1 MKKNYLDISIKAHA
15 KINLALDIVG
25 KRDDGYHNL
34 RMIMQTVYLH
44 DQLSIKK
51 VDNAPLKLVCND
63 ARLPTDER
71 NLVYKAAFFF
81 KNEYNLPGGM
91 FISLKKNIPVS
102 AGLGGGSSDCAAVI
116 VGINRVY
123 KLGLSLNEMMKIGER
138 FGADVPF
145 CLLGGTAL
153 AEGKGEI
160 LTPLPPHP
168 FVPVVIAKPPESIS
182 TSFAFKSFD
191 ILKKVNEPDIDKMIS
206 NIKKKDVEGI
216 ASGFS
221 NVFEAIGMRE
231 CSSVA
236 RIKELFMEL
245 GAVGTLMSGSGPSVF
260 AYFIDKKQAHYALKE
275 MQPLLPK
282 VRLFLTSTF
291 QVRQ

>member
-1 MKKNYLDISIKAHA
+1 MKKNYLGMNIKAHA

-34 RMIMQTVYLH
+34 RMIMQTVNLH
-44 DQLSIKK
+44 DQISIKK
-51 VDNAPLKLVCND
+51 VNNYPLKLVCDNP
-63 ARLPTDER
+63 RLPTDER
-71 NLVYKAAFFF
+71 NLVYKAAIFF
-81 KNEYNLPGGM
+81 KNEYNLSGGM
-91 FISLKKNIPVS
+91 FISLKKNIPIS

-116 VGINRVY
+116 VGINKIY
-123 KLGLSLNEMMKIGER
+123 KLGLSPGELIKIGER

-145 CLLGGTAL
+145 CMLGGTAL

-168 FVPVVIAKPPESIS
+168 HVYIVIAKPPESIS

-191 ILKKVNEPDIDKMIS
+191 LKKKVNEPDIDQMIS

-221 NVFEAIGMRE
+221 NVLEVVGIRE
-231 CSSVA
+231 CPSIA
-236 RIKELFMEL
+236 RIKELFMEF
-245 GAVGTLMSGSGPSVF
+245 GAIGTLMSGSGPSVF
-260 AYFIDKKQAHYALKE
+260 AYFIDQKHACNAIRE
-275 MQPLLPK
+275 MQPLLPN
-282 VRLFLTSTF
+282 VRLFLTSTT
-291 QVRQ
+291 R